1 MLHLRQI
8 CVGRTVQ
15 KEMQDGLYAVESLF
29 LRMLID
35 DECQSVFLY
44 AALIAMSHIIT
55 TDTYVSDAKP
65 DKGVRYEISGRDH
78 HGYAL
83 HIRKGAQEIAYLLN
97 VCLRVISGIVTF
109 PYCPGRVD
117 YRIVFTKG
125 LRADKGVIRHE
136 GTCTFWKEDGHF
148 PVGRREGFGHPAAY

>member
-35 DECQSVFLY
+35 DECKSVFLY
-44 AALIAMSHIIT
+44 AALIAMSHVIT
-55 TDTYVSDAKP
+55 ADTHISDAKP

-83 HIRKGAQEIAYLLN
+83 HIRYSLKCTLTAAGYARAT
-97 VCLRVISGIVTF
+97 R
-109 PYCPGRVD
+109 
-117 YRIVFTKG
+117 RIMSRLWT
-125 LRADKGVIRHE
+125 
-136 GTCTFWKEDGHF
+136 
-148 PVGRREGFGHPAAY
+148 